1 MTEMFE
7 KLMNEGLEGLSLTL
21 SEKQKEQFYQYYE
34 LLIEWNK
41 VMNLTAITELD
52 EVVTKHFVDS
62 LLLVKVIPD
71 LDTKA
76 YKCIDVGT
84 GAGFPGIPLK
94 IAFPNLDMTLLDS
107 LNKRV
112 GFLNEVISKLGL
124 EKIQA
129 VHGRAEDY
137 GRNGAYREQF
147 DLCVSRAVAN
157 MSTLSE
163 YCIPFVAKG
172 GAFVPYKS
180 GKVEEEVKE
189 PPVADIPA
197 VESVP
202 VLNAPGSDG
211 FSPADTAENALFS
224 SSDEKDGFAS
234 RVEASS
240 ESVEV
245 VSKSAPTKV
254 SESEGSGMR
263 IVDVSAILFG
273 RSFT

>member
-7 KLMNEGLEGLSLTL
+7 KLMNEVLEGLSLTL
-21 SEKQKEQFYQYYE
+21 SDKQKEQFYQYYE

-62 LLLVKVIPD
+62 LLLAKVIPD
-71 LDTKA
+71 LDTA
-76 YKCIDVGT
+76 EYKCIDVGT

-94 IAFPNLDMTLLDS
+94 IAFPNLEITLLDS

-112 GFLNEVISKLGL
+112 GFLNEVIGTLGL

-137 GRNGAYREQF
+137 GRDTKYREQY

-163 YCIPFVAKG
+163 YCLPFVSTG
-172 GAFVPYKS
+172 GLFVPYKS
-180 GKVEEEVKE
+180 GKVEEEVKQAASAVKKLGGEMGEVITHILPGTDVERTFIPVKKVAVTAKKYPRKAGLPSKE
-189 PPVADIPA
+189 P
-197 VESVP
+197 
-202 VLNAPGSDG
+202 L
-211 FSPADTAENALFS
+211 
-224 SSDEKDGFAS
+224 K
-234 RVEASS
+234 
-240 ESVEV
+240 
-245 VSKSAPTKV
+245 
-254 SESEGSGMR
+254 
-263 IVDVSAILFG
+263 
-273 RSFT
+273 